1 MRRKTKIVCTL
12 GPSSESYEV
21 LKDMILAGMSVARFN
36 MAHGSYEEH
45 QKRIDVVKKVRNDLQ
60 KPVAIMIDIKGP
72 EIRTGKVPKVL
83 EVKPK
88 DNVILTSRDI
98 EAYDNVI
105 PLTYK
110 NIHIDA
116 QIGGQVLLNDGLLEL
131 RIDAI
136 SGQDIHCTALNY
148 GKIGDHKNV
157 HFPGIHLNIPFIREK
172 DINDMQFAI
181 KNKVEYIAASFV
193 SRAEEVMQVRSYLDS
208 NGGSNIGIIAKIEN
222 KEGVDNITSIL
233 NTCDGIMVAR
243 GDLGVE
249 IPIEQIPTI
258 QKKLIKEAHA
268 CGKMVITATEML
280 ESMTYNPRP
289 TRAEVSDVSNAV
301 YDGTSAVMLS
311 GESAVGKFPIQ
322 VVRTMA
328 SICLDTE
335 KNISYKK
342 RFKKLEADINNI
354 SDAVSH
360 SSVSAALDLNA
371 KCIVVCTQSGS
382 TARMV
387 SRYLPETP
395 ILAITTQEFVFHQL
409 ALSWGIEPTMSK
421 IFDSSEEMAENARI
435 TAISQ
440 GMAGIGDTIVITSGI
455 TKKLDGTNQMRIE
468 ILK

>member
-21 LKDMILAGMSVARFN
+21 LKDMVLAGMSVARFN

-83 EVKPK
+83 EVKAK
-88 DNVILTSRDI
+88 DSVILTSRDV

-116 QIGGQVLLNDGLLEL
+116 KVGGQVLLNDGLLEL

-136 SGQDIHCTALNY
+136 SGQDLYCTSLNN

-172 DINDMQFAI
+172 DINDMKFAI
-181 KNKVEYIAASFV
+181 KNQVEYIAASFV
-193 SRAEEVMQVRSYLDS
+193 SRAEEVMQVRRFLDS
-208 NGGSNIGIIAKIEN
+208 NGGENINIISKIEN
-222 KEGVDNITSIL
+222 KEGVDNVTSIL
-233 NTCDGIMVAR
+233 NNCDGIMVAR

-258 QKKLIKEAHA
+258 QKKLIKEAHI
-268 CGKMVITATEML
+268 CGKKVITATEML

-311 GESAVGKFPIQ
+311 GESAVGSFPVQ

-335 KNISYKK
+335 KNISYKQ
-342 RFKKLEADINNI
+342 RFKRLNVDINNI

-360 SSVSAALDLNA
+360 SSVSAAHDLNA

-409 ALSWGIEPTMSK
+409 ALSWGIEPTMSR
-421 IFDSSEEMAENARI
+421 IFDSSEEMAENARVTTI
-435 TAISQ
+435 AQ